1 MHVSIQHGPVCDPCR
16 YTHTEVLAG
25 DNAYSCEAC
34 ARKVRA
40 ERRLCFEVAPNVL
53 QICLKRFLSV
63 RHLPQAA
70 VEPPCDNS
78 SFSASLRCSRE

>member
-1 MHVSIQHGPVCDPCR
+1 MYQSSMALCATLRR

-63 RHLPQAA
+63 SHLLRLLWSPLAATARPQM
-70 VEPPCDNS
+70 P
-78 SFSASLRCSRE
+78 

>member
-1 MHVSIQHGPVCDPCR
+1 MRR
-16 YTHTEVLAG
+16 YTQTEVLAG
-25 DNAYSCEAC
+25 DNAYSCDTC

-63 RHLPQAA
+63 RRFFWLL
-70 VEPPCDNS
+70 EPCCS
-78 SFSASLRCSRE
+78 WQYLRFLCEVLR